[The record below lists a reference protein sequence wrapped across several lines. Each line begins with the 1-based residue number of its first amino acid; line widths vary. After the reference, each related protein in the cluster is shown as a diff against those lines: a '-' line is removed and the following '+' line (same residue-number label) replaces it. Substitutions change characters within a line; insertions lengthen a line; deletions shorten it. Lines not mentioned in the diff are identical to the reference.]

1 MSTHNIL
8 VTLDNNSEFVVAHF
22 PKKAM
27 FLDDTLRC
35 HTDTAGGVAE
45 IYFDVNGSPFGT
57 TITEIDS
64 NDPPQELKVKGTF
77 TGRCKLTVGKVI
89 HIYPPVGPKGMGT
102 GGGNVI
108 VRGH

>member
-64 NDPPQELKVKGTF
+64 NDPPLETEVLGTF
-77 TGRCKLTVGKVI
+77 HGRCKLKVGSFIPDYV
-89 HIYPPVGPKGMGT
+89 T
-102 GGGNVI
+102 SLAGGDVI